1 MNARIHPF
9 TCPPKAT
16 SNFLSKQT
24 VTLIT
29 IVSCFLRETEE
40 YRQVC
45 CGNRIKIK
53 KKVQSVEAQWFT
65 GKVPKDFRNWHS

>member
-9 TCPPKAT
+9 TCPPEAT
-16 SNFLSKQT
+16 HNSLSKQI
-24 VTLIT
+24 VTPNTL
-29 IVSCFLRETEE
+29 VDCFLRETEE
-40 YRQVC
+40 YRQVG
-45 CGNRIKIK
+45 CGNRIKII